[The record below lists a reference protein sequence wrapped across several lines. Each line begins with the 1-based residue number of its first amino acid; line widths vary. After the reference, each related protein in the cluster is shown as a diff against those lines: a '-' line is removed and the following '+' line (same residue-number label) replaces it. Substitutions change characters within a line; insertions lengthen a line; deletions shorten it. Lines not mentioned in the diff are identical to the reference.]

1 MQWSIAHLQ
10 LIPTNHSQIHF
21 CSTIRYRRPITFLLP
36 FIVRTKLIWWD
47 NRSLYFEQR
56 MESLTDGFIKAI
68 AYSRSTI
75 VNSNAELVIKRYLE
89 NNGKEDNE
97 ITKPELRDDLKHW
110 LDFISSNSK
119 FLEVE
124 RVMAEN

>member
-1 MQWSIAHLQ
+1 
-10 LIPTNHSQIHF
+10 
-21 CSTIRYRRPITFLLP
+21 
-36 FIVRTKLIWWD
+36 
-47 NRSLYFEQR
+47 